1 MLLAAS
7 RKNAE
12 GGETVEVLDAGNA
25 APGSRVTFEGV
36 APPAAAPA
44 EISIDA
50 FFSVPISVKGGGV
63 AAGGKR
69 LLVNGAPLLTKVVL
83 DGEVG

>member
-36 APPAAAPA
+36 APPENAPS

-50 FFSVPISVKGGGV
+50 FFSVPISVKGGV
-63 AAGGKR
+63 VSAAGKC
-69 LLVNGAPLLTKVVL
+69 LLVNGAPIVTKIVL